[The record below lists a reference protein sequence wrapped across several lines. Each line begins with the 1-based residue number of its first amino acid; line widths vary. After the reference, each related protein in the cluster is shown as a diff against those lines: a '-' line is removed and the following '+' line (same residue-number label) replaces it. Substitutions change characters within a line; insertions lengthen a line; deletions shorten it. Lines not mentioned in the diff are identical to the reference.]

1 MTHTPGPW
9 KILASQIWCADYPV
23 AEVTRGKWGDDY
35 PSIRLVGPSLLQKA
49 EPYMDQIEYGEV
61 PKEIARANANLIAA
75 APDMLEALKE
85 IAKMEGP
92 YSRDPLTHAEN
103 VIENLTNIANKAIA
117 KVEGE

>member
-1 MTHTPGPW
+1 MTHT
-9 KILASQIWCADYPV
+9 YPNNSKEV
-23 AEVTRGKWGDDY
+23 KRLREENAE
-35 PSIRLVGPSLLQKA
+35 
-49 EPYMDQIEYGEV
+49 
-61 PKEIARANANLIAA
+61 
-75 APDMLEALKE
+75 MLEALKE

>member
-1 MTHTPGPW
+1 MITLNELRKELTRYT
-9 KILASQIWCADYPV
+9 YPDNSKEV
-23 AEVTRGKWGDDY
+23 KRLREENAE
-35 PSIRLVGPSLLQKA
+35 
-49 EPYMDQIEYGEV
+49 
-61 PKEIARANANLIAA
+61 
-75 APDMLEALKE
+75 MLEALKE

>member
-1 MTHTPGPW
+1 MKWTVERSTMFPGLW
-9 KILASQIWCADYPV
+9 SVRDEEGNLI
-23 AEVTRGKWGDDY
+23 TGDT
-35 PSIRLVGPSLLQKA
+35 LKEKA
-49 EPYMDQIEYGEV
+49 Y
-61 PKEIARANANLIAA
+61 LIAA
-75 APDMLEALKE
+75 TPEMLEALKE